1 MNTLP
6 VASISILL
14 IAAILIVITL
24 VTLPNVGDER
34 KRMIKTKAQSFTFTI
49 IIALLVLETG
59 KDLYSIFGGNQS
71 YEAKPPFALLSSA
84 AVIYLISLLFFR
96 RKYGN

>member
-1 MNTLP
+1 MNNLP
-6 VASISILL
+6 IVAISVVL
-14 IAAILIVITL
+14 ISAILIIVTL

-34 KRMIKTKAQSFTFTI
+34 KRMIKTKAQSSTFTI
-49 IIALLVLETG
+49 IIAMLVFETG
-59 KDLYSIFGGNQS
+59 KDLYSIFWGNQP

-84 AVIYLISLLFFR
+84 SFIYLISLLFYR

>member
-1 MNTLP
+1 MNNLP
-6 VASISILL
+6 IIAISVL
-14 IAAILIVITL
+14 IISAILIVITL

-59 KDLYSIFGGNQS
+59 KDLYSIFWGS
-71 YEAKPPFALLSSA
+71 HPYEAKPPIGLLGSA
-84 AVIYLISLLFFR
+84 SAIYLVSLLFLR